1 MTTNI
6 EIVEVSARDGLQS
19 EKEFVATADK
29 LAFITRAIDA
39 GLRRIEVTSFVNPK
53 RVPQMADAEELVRM
67 LPAHDDVRY
76 TGLVLNYRGFE
87 RARALELDE
96 IGCAVVATEDF
107 NKRNQGVEVAETIK
121 QWNQM
126 ADDAHTANMQAHII
140 IGAAFGCPFE
150 GEVSTDQV
158 VNIAKQVAKAGPSE
172 IGLADTIGVAVP
184 KQITEVINAVKN
196 EVPDIKLRCHLHNSR
211 NTGFANAIAAI
222 DAGVEVLDAS
232 IGGIGG
238 CPFAPHAT
246 GNISTDDLVYMLDRS
261 GIETGVDLNKIIET
275 SLWLET
281 VLNKSVP
288 AQVAKSGIFPP
299 INQELRRAR
308 NRIWIID

>member
-1 MTTNI
+1 MGRKI

-19 EKEFVATADK
+19 EK
-29 LAFITRAIDA
+29 AFIATENKLELIKRAIDA

-53 RVPQMADAEELVRM
+53 RVPQMADAEELVGM
-67 LPAHDDVRY
+67 LPDEKNVRY

-87 RARALELDE
+87 RARALQLDE
-96 IGCAVVATEDF
+96 IGCAVVATETF
-107 NKRNQGVEVAETIK
+107 NKRNQGVDVAETIS
-121 QWNQM
+121 QWNRM
-126 ADDAHTANMQAHII
+126 ADDAHSANMKAQII

-150 GEVSTDQV
+150 GEVSTEQV
-158 VNIAKQVAKAGPSE
+158 VRIAKEIAKAEPSE

-184 KQITEVINAVKN
+184 KQITEVVNAVKN
-196 EVPDIKLRCHLHNSR
+196 ELPDIKLRCHLHNSR

-222 DAGVEVLDAS
+222 DAGVEILDAS

-246 GNISTDDLVYMLDRS
+246 GNISTDDLVYMLGRS
-261 GIETGVDLNKIIET
+261 DIETGVDLTKVIET

-281 VLNKSVP
+281 ILDKPVP
-288 AQVAKSGIFPP
+288 SQVAKSGIFPP
-299 INQELRRAR
+299 ISE
-308 NRIWIID
+308 

>member
-1 MTTNI
+1 MTNSI

-19 EKEFVATADK
+19 EKEIVSTADK
-29 LAFITRAIDA
+29 LSLIERAIAA
-39 GLRRIEVTSFVNPK
+39 GLKRIEVTSFVNPK
-53 RVPQMADAEELVRM
+53 RVPQMADAEDLVQM
-67 LPAHDDVRY
+67 LPDHDDVRY

-87 RARALELDE
+87 RARDLKMDE
-96 IGCAVVATEDF
+96 IGCAVVATETF
-107 NKRNQGVEVAETIK
+107 NKRNQGVEIAETIK

-126 ADDAHTANMQAHII
+126 ANDAHHENMKAQII

-150 GEVSTDQV
+150 GEVAIKQV
-158 VNIAKQVAKAGPSE
+158 VDIAKEVAKAGPSE

-184 KQITEVINAVKN
+184 NQIKEVISAVKN

-232 IGGIGG
+232 IGGVGG
-238 CPFAPHAT
+238 CPFAPNAT

-261 GIETGVDLNKIIET
+261 NIKTGVDLNKVIET
-275 SLWLET
+275 SLWLEQ
-281 VLNKSVP
+281 VLNKAVP
-288 AQVAKSGIFPP
+288 SQVAKSGVFPP
-299 INQELRRAR
+299 IN
-308 NRIWIID
+308 

>member
-19 EKEFVATADK
+19 EKKFVATLDK
-29 LAFITRAIDA
+29 LALIKRAIDA

-53 RVPQMADAEELVRM
+53 RVPQMADAEELVQM
-67 LPAHDDVRY
+67 LPECNDVRY

-87 RARALELDE
+87 RARALQLDE
-96 IGCAVVATEDF
+96 IGCAFVATDSF
-107 NKRNQGVEVAETIK
+107 NKRSQGLEVAEAIN
-121 QWNQM
+121 QWNRI
-126 ADDAHTANMQAHII
+126 ADDAHTANIKTQII

-150 GEVSTDQV
+150 GEVSTEHV

-184 KQITEVINAVKN
+184 LQITEVINAVKN

-238 CPFAPHAT
+238 CPFAPHAS
-246 GNISTDDLVYMLDRS
+246 GNISTDDLVYMLERS
-261 GIETGVDLNKIIET
+261 GIKTGVDLTKIIET

-281 VLNKSVP
+281 ILKKPMSS
-288 AQVAKSGIFPP
+288 QVAKSGIFPP
-299 INQELRRAR
+299 IETN
-308 NRIWIID
+308 

>member
-1 MTTNI
+1 MINSI

-19 EKEFVATADK
+19 EKEIVSTADK
-29 LAFITRAIDA
+29 LSLIKRAIDA
-39 GLRRIEVTSFVNPK
+39 GLKRIEVTSFVNPK
-53 RVPQMADAEELVRM
+53 RVPQMADAEELVQM
-67 LPAHDDVRY
+67 LPEHDDVRY

-87 RARALELDE
+87 RARDLKMDE
-96 IGCAVVATEDF
+96 IGCAVVATETF
-107 NKRNQGVEVAETIK
+107 NKRNQGVEIAETIK

-126 ADDAHTANMQAHII
+126 ADDAHDEKMKAQII

-150 GEVSTDQV
+150 GEVSTLQV
-158 VNIAKQVAKAGPSE
+158 VNIAKEIAKAGPSE

-184 KQITEVINAVKN
+184 YQIKEVISAVKN

-238 CPFAPHAT
+238 CPFAPNAT

-261 GIETGVDLNKIIET
+261 KIKTGVDLGKVIDT
-275 SLWLET
+275 SLWLEK
-281 VLNKSVP
+281 VLKKPVP
-288 AQVAKSGIFPP
+288 SQVAKSGIFPP
-299 INQELRRAR
+299 TE
-308 NRIWIID
+308 

>member
-1 MTTNI
+1 MSTKI
-6 EIVEVSARDGLQS
+6 EIMEVSARDGLQS
-19 EKEFVATADK
+19 EKEFFETSDK
-29 LAFITRAIDA
+29 LELITRAIDA
-39 GLRRIEVTSFVNPK
+39 GLTRIEATSFVNPK
-53 RVPQMADAEELVRM
+53 RVPQMADAEKLVQM
-67 LPAHDDVRY
+67 LPENKNVRY

-87 RARALELDE
+87 RARDLNMDE
-96 IGCAVVATEDF
+96 IGCAVVATETF

-121 QWNQM
+121 QWFQM
-126 ADDAHTANMQAHII
+126 AEDARSANMSAQVT

-150 GEVSTDQV
+150 GEVSTERV
-158 VNIAKQVAKAGPSE
+158 VEIAKEIAKAGPSE
-172 IGLADTIGVAVP
+172 ISLADTIGVAVP
-184 KQITEVINAVKN
+184 RQITEVVDAVKN
-196 EVPDIKLRCHLHNSR
+196 ELPEIRLRCHLHNSR

-281 VLNKSVP
+281 TLNKQIP
-288 AQVAKSGIFPP
+288 AQVAKSGVFPP
-299 INQELRRAR
+299 EMNI
-308 NRIWIID
+308 

>member
-1 MTTNI
+1 MTTRI
-6 EIVEVSARDGLQS
+6 EIMDVSARDGLQS
-19 EKEFVATADK
+19 EKKFFETSNK
-29 LAFITRAIDA
+29 LELIARAIDA
-39 GLRRIEVTSFVNPK
+39 GLTRIEVTSFVNPK
-53 RVPQMADAEELVRM
+53 RVPQMADAEKLVQM
-67 LPAHDDVRY
+67 LPENENVRY

-87 RARALELDE
+87 RARDLGMDE
-96 IGCAVVATEDF
+96 IGCAVVATETF

-126 ADDAHTANMQAHII
+126 ADDAHAEGMRAQIT

-150 GEVSTDQV
+150 GEVSTARV
-158 VNIAKQVAKAGPSE
+158 VEIAKQIARAGPSE
-172 IGLADTIGVAVP
+172 ISLADTIGVAVP
-184 KQITEVINAVKN
+184 KQITEVVSAVKDALP
-196 EVPDIKLRCHLHNSR
+196 EMRLRCHLHNSR

-222 DAGVEVLDAS
+222 DAGVEVLDSS

-261 GIETGVDLNKIIET
+261 GIETGVDLGKIIET

-281 VLNKSVP
+281 ALNKSIP

-299 INQELRRAR
+299 QMNT
-308 NRIWIID
+308 